1 MKIFYQEGDV
11 PGIGNFLTLIQA
23 DVIISSTVKFTVS
36 QNKNWFSFQ
45 KMNLISIDYHT
56 AGLIVK
62 VMQ

>member
-11 PGIGNFLTLIQA
+11 PGIGNFLTFIQA

-45 KMNLISIDYHT
+45 RMNLISIDYHT